1 MGRVRGSFRHHEP
14 YLLASSLARALESLF
29 DELPA
34 GSSRLVVERLTTLV
48 DGNVLLGSVAAF
60 AIANVA
66 TFRWSCS
73 AIQFKSSGLRSDL
86 DVWRI
91 AGSNR

>member
-34 GSSRLVVERLTTLV
+34 GSSRLVCERLTTLV
-48 DGNVLLGSVAAF
+48 DGNVLLGSVATHCTIVIVQLWRPSGGLVLLF
-60 AIANVA
+60 SSKVA
-66 TFRWSCS
+66 VFVRTWTC
-73 AIQFKSSGLRSDL
+73 G
-86 DVWRI
+86 
-91 AGSNR
+91 G